1 MARCKHGIF
10 LPENPKYKAED
21 VCSMCFSLSETA
33 NHYVNSPN
41 SDLEAM
47 YQTGVDTD
55 DTGLIRTISL
65 IQMDRHTKQHID
77 DPIEQEFDAANHIP
91 KDGHGIKVDLLDTV
105 EFMQQAYVLQ
115 LFENESRTVA
125 RRMGNLLQEDNTDE
139 IE

>member
-33 NHYVNSPN
+33 NHYTNSPD
-41 SDLEAM
+41 SDLETV

-77 DPIEQEFDAANHIP
+77 DPIEQEFDAAN
-91 KDGHGIKVDLLDTV
+91 VDTISVD
-105 EFMQQAYVLQ
+105 EFMKLPGNVRIHIKSHDGLTKW
-115 LFENESRTVA
+115 FGNVENELRESE
-125 RRMGNLLQEDNTDE
+125 LE
-139 IE
+139 